1 MLTYKLYRNDKD
13 INKILDNINTVYKDT
28 LCCCHGKDHALF
40 VVDKVEYILKS
51 LSCDERTIELGKI
64 AALLH
69 DIGNIG
75 GRWEHARKSVGL
87 ASVFLDNPPHILP
100 EERELILQAIEDH
113 SKAENISSAIS
124 AALLI
129 ADKMHISKQR
139 ILPLELMDS
148 WHKNLLEVEE
158 VKIKI
163 SNKNITINCVT
174 TESFSKQL
182 LLDEYPK
189 ALTIFDKA
197 AAYLGCSYQLLF
209 NGT

>member
-1 MLTYKLYRNDKD
+1 MDTYNHYRNCGD
-13 INKILDNINTVYKDT
+13 INRILDNINTVYKDT

-51 LSCDERTIELGKI
+51 LSCDERTVELSKI
-64 AALLH
+64 AAFLH

-87 ASVFLDNPPHILP
+87 AAVFLDNPPHILRS
-100 EERELILQAIEDH
+100 EKETILQAIEDH
-113 SKAENISSAIS
+113 SKGENITSAIG

-139 ILPLELMDS
+139 IHPLEPMDN

-158 VKIKI
+158 VKINI
-163 SNKNITINCVT
+163 SNKNITIDCVT
-174 TESFSKQL
+174 TEAFSKQL

-197 AAYLGCSYQLLF
+197 SAYLGCSCQLLF
-209 NGT
+209 NGN